1 MRGAGTG
8 MDGVSDSWIWLLVAA
23 LFGGGVGYVLSASR
37 RRDEA
42 KPQRPVEAAPVHET
56 LDIVS
61 AWPAQVTRVLGTA
74 QRLAHRSMVTAL
86 PEYTVLAQVPLA
98 RFLQVPRRH
107 SYAEWLRRAGHLGA
121 DFVICDSASQVV
133 CVVLLSADGDSSR
146 RRQRIELITRVLKG
160 ANVRL
165 VVWRETALPSRADMR
180 NAVLPQARIDVTS
193 GTPVAPPALQQ
204 PEPAD
209 DDRADADASNPRPAL
224 AAGRVALPVP
234 DVHEDHGPDTILEPP
249 PSTWFDDV
257 DSRPLPL
264 HTPPRPQ
271 R

>member
-1 MRGAGTG
+1 MN
-8 MDGVSDSWIWLLVAA
+8 GVSESWIGLLVAA

-133 CVVLLSADGDSSR
+133 CVVLLSAERWGGPRMAALVFAQPGRFSA
-146 RRQRIELITRVLKG
+146 LTRVSMDPRASG
-160 ANVRL
+160 A
-165 VVWRETALPSRADMR
+165 
-180 NAVLPQARIDVTS
+180 
-193 GTPVAPPALQQ
+193 
-204 PEPAD
+204 
-209 DDRADADASNPRPAL
+209 
-224 AAGRVALPVP
+224 AAYPGR
-234 DVHEDHGPDTILEPP
+234 H
-249 PSTWFDDV
+249 
-257 DSRPLPL
+257 
-264 HTPPRPQ
+264 
-271 R
+271 